1 MASLQAE
8 LIKLQAEREPGRP
21 RHSTVDVAKQSD
33 LLTSYV
39 SLGVLQRQHKL
50 LIFQQAQRLH
60 LTKGLH
66 VVGLVMPSSPSEL
79 LTEDI
84 SAFASSPAIW
94 KVFNSLTTDEPAFIT
109 ALQVAA
115 L

>member
-1 MASLQAE
+1 
-8 LIKLQAEREPGRP
+8 
-21 RHSTVDVAKQSD
+21 
-33 LLTSYV
+33 
-39 SLGVLQRQHKL
+39 
-50 LIFQQAQRLH
+50 